1 MIDYRLT
8 KFENYNYSEIS
19 QNKLILGNEIDA
31 RARTNVG
38 KHYDKI
44 KSKESTYYEEFE
56 KIYYQK
62 CAYCGVSTVINTAP
76 LYEVDHFFNEL
87 QESFGK
93 DNTPVDHISNLMFSC
108 KNCNQS
114 KKEFKVNDI
123 YDIVNPDNQEIR
135 DIFNRGEHFE
145 IEVSSQYC
153 LDDRIQNFYKKMKL
167 NYRFRKL
174 DYLLLNLYFMK
185 EKYPDVKRYE
195 KLFSKLLEMRNSVPS
210 LKKYR

>member
-1 MIDYRLT
+1 M
-8 KFENYNYSEIS
+8 
-19 QNKLILGNEIDA
+19 
-31 RARTNVG
+31 
-38 KHYDKI
+38 
-44 KSKESTYYEEFE
+44 
-56 KIYYQK
+56 
-62 CAYCGVSTVINTAP
+62 
-76 LYEVDHFFNEL
+76 YEVDHFFNEL

-135 DIFNRGEHFE
+135 GIFNRGEHFE

-153 LDDRIQNFYKKMKL
+153 LDDSIQNFYKKMKL

-195 KLFSKLLEMRNSVPS
+195 KLFSKLLELRNSVPS